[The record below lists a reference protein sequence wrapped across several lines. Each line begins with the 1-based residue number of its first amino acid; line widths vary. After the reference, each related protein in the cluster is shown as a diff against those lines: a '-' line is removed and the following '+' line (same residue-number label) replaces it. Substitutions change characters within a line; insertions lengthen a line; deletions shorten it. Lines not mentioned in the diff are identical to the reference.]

1 MNRQYCILVYSKHS
15 PACQK
20 LFGYI
25 ESLPFDLMN
34 TTGITPCCA
43 DNKTMRDTLAK
54 VGVETVPTLMTKY
67 FNSAQQQLQG
77 DDIYN
82 WISEIAN
89 IMGYAENNKPE
100 DQNGQTVPT
109 SKSPDNQEPE
119 ITEEEAEEEPQQK
132 PRGVG
137 GSLLT
142 QALSMQKS
150 RENEMSSKKVS
161 QQ

>member
-1 MNRQYCILVYSKHS
+1 MVYSKKS

-54 VGVETVPTLMTKY
+54 VGVDSVPTLMTKY
-67 FNSAQQQLQG
+67 FNNAQQQVQG
-77 DDIYN
+77 DNIYD
-82 WISEIAN
+82 WIAEIAN
-89 IMGYAENNKPE
+89 IMGYAGENNDTPADADKLGEPDVE
-100 DQNGQTVPT
+100 DDV
-109 SKSPDNQEPE
+109 K
-119 ITEEEAEEEPQQK
+119 
-132 PRGVG
+132 

-150 RENEMSSKKVS
+150 RESELTKQAPPVPPMPPRDDDKFSIL
-161 QQ
+161 